1 MKLRIEDLEATKI
14 FYEKELKD
22 SDLSGGEKT
31 SYIKA
36 LGIIEVFILEE
47 IESAINRT
55 SEKY

>member
-1 MKLRIEDLEATKI
+1 MKLKLQDLEATKI

-36 LGIIEVFILEE
+36 LGIIEEFIE
-47 IESAINRT
+47 IEKEA
-55 SEKY
+55 EKLN